1 MQNKQVEPTEY
12 MKEWVKF
19 LNDPKVLES
28 FSSIFGVNP
37 ISLFKT
43 PFYDCHWFDFN
54 SIRNEISEQVKQNK
68 YSCLSNINSTFY
80 IPYSHN
86 IFLFGD
92 ACCYVTPTE
101 NGLDIQY
108 VKLNTDRVHSG
119 RGPRFVS
126 ASLYVD
132 DVPQSMQSKLREGK
146 SFQLTEVPDS
156 KLGWDWK
163 PDDKKAIAGALDYS
177 QAYRL
182 DFRNVLG
189 ISLTDIDGYKELG
202 LEKSAKAEYKLGSL
216 SASGY
221 VFRLLEGGKYKEKF
235 TLSEET
241 VSRTMT
247 RDLPEKSKLAFLS
260 RASDL
265 LVETGSIID
274 RMYHAL
280 NLIHKFDT
288 QVPVITTTRDS
299 VFKSK
304 RRNRKG
310 VKPLIEWRTYEYDI
324 SKPIFKLNKHTGYR
338 GTHAS
343 PREHERRGHIRV
355 MKKSGKQVWV
365 NPCKVGDKALG
376 EIHKNFVVTSNNPI
390 GQSKEV

>member
-54 SIRNEISEQVKQNK
+54 NIRNEISEQVKQNK

-86 IFLFGD
+86 IFLLRD

-108 VKLNTDRVHSG
+108 IKLNTDRVHSG
-119 RGPRFVS
+119 MESKFVS
-126 ASLYVD
+126 FSLYVD
-132 DVPQSMQSKLREGK
+132 DVPQSTQSKLREGK
-146 SFQLTEVPDS
+146 SFHLAEVPES
-156 KLGWDWK
+156 TLGWDWK
-163 PDDKKAIAGALDYS
+163 PDGKKIITGALDYS

-182 DFRNVLG
+182 DFRNVMG
-189 ISLTDIDGYKELG
+189 ISLRDVKEQKQFG
-202 LEKSAKAEYKLGSL
+202 FEKRFRDEYKLGL
-216 SASGY
+216 LAASGY
-221 VFRLLEGGKYKEKF
+221 LFRLLEGGKYKEKIVF
-235 TLSEET
+235 SEET
-241 VSRTMT
+241 MSRI
-247 RDLPEKSKLAFLS
+247 RDLPEKSELAFMA
-260 RASDL
+260 RASDVFSEAGTL
-265 LVETGSIID
+265 ADGI
-274 RMYHAL
+274 YHAL
-280 NLIHKFDT
+280 NLIHKHDT
-288 QVPVITTTRDS
+288 QVSVFTTTKDS